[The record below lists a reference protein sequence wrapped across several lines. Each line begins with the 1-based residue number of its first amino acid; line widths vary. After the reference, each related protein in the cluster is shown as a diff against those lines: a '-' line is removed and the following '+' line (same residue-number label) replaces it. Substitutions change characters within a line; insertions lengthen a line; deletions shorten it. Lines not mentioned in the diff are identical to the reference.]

1 MSCRNSNCAWFA
13 TALLLTLAAC
23 QQRHKPVMVEYKTV
37 FPVDTCIS
45 LREIPMQENL
55 RSLSLLR
62 LGDNRLLV
70 FGDYGIVRLYS
81 YPDLE
86 LIRSQQLVYRGTG
99 VIGNELLLESQ
110 GTVDKYRLNTKDSL
124 VCTGSFKIAMVP
136 YSTGSVQRL
145 DVERYIFADNYDLD
159 GVSEYHVI
167 NIKDG
172 SWQSGG
178 EYPEPPARFK
188 RLRDFKLAYAHD
200 LSVKP
205 DGSAFVV
212 SYSYVRRVH
221 IYNADGQLLH
231 AVKLD
236 YAPGN
241 NNLPDLNGYWH
252 HMGTVTTDNY
262 IYMLNPEQQ
271 PPSPQTAHSEIVIM
285 DWEGNLKVRY
295 RLDWFVN
302 GTIVDEA
309 RGVIVGCG
317 DKGQGAA
324 FFELNISDLFSIL

>member
-1 MSCRNSNCAWFA
+1 
-13 TALLLTLAAC
+13 
-23 QQRHKPVMVEYKTV
+23 MVEYKTV

-167 NIKDG
+167 
-172 SWQSGG
+172 
-178 EYPEPPARFK
+178 
-188 RLRDFKLAYAHD
+188 
-200 LSVKP
+200 
-205 DGSAFVV
+205 
-212 SYSYVRRVH
+212 
-221 IYNADGQLLH
+221 
-231 AVKLD
+231 
-236 YAPGN
+236 
-241 NNLPDLNGYWH
+241 
-252 HMGTVTTDNY
+252 
-262 IYMLNPEQQ
+262 
-271 PPSPQTAHSEIVIM
+271 
-285 DWEGNLKVRY
+285 
-295 RLDWFVN
+295 
-302 GTIVDEA
+302 
-309 RGVIVGCG
+309 
-317 DKGQGAA
+317 
-324 FFELNISDLFSIL
+324 

>member
-1 MSCRNSNCAWFA
+1 MSCKNSIRAWFA
-13 TALLLTLAAC
+13 IALLLALTAC
-23 QQRHKPVMVEYKTV
+23 QQQREPMMVEYKTV

-45 LREIPMQENL
+45 LHEIPMQENF

-62 LGDNRLLV
+62 LGDKLLA
-70 FGDYGIVRLYS
+70 FGDYGIVHLYS
-81 YPDLE
+81 YPDLAF
-86 LIRSQQLVYRGTG
+86 IRSQQLSYAEKN
-99 VIGNELLLESQ
+99 VISDELLLESQ
-110 GTVDKYRLNTKDSL
+110 GTVDKYRLNTEDSL

-136 YSTGSVQRL
+136 YSIGSVQRL
-145 DVERYIFADNYDLD
+145 DAERYIFADNYDLD
-159 GVSEYHVI
+159 GVSEYHII

-212 SYSYVRRVH
+212 SYGYVRRVH
-221 IYNADGQLLH
+221 IYNADGQQLH
-231 AVKLD
+231 AIKLD

-241 NNLPDLNGYWH
+241 NSLPDLNGYWH
-252 HMGTVTTDNY
+252 HMSTVTTDNY

-285 DWEGNLKVRY
+285 DWAGNLKVRY
-295 RLDWFVN
+295 R
-302 GTIVDEA
+302 
-309 RGVIVGCG
+309 
-317 DKGQGAA
+317 
-324 FFELNISDLFSIL
+324 

>member
-1 MSCRNSNCAWFA
+1 
-13 TALLLTLAAC
+13 
-23 QQRHKPVMVEYKTV
+23 
-37 FPVDTCIS
+37 
-45 LREIPMQENL
+45 
-55 RSLSLLR
+55 
-62 LGDNRLLV
+62 
-70 FGDYGIVRLYS
+70 
-81 YPDLE
+81 
-86 LIRSQQLVYRGTG
+86 
-99 VIGNELLLESQ
+99 
-110 GTVDKYRLNTKDSL
+110 
-124 VCTGSFKIAMVP
+124 MVP

-231 AVKLD
+231 AIKLD

-252 HMGTVTTDNY
+252 HMSTITTDNY

-302 GTIVDEA
+302 GIIVDEA

>member
-1 MSCRNSNCAWFA
+1 MSCKNSIRAWFA
-13 TALLLTLAAC
+13 IALLLALTAC
-23 QQRHKPVMVEYKTV
+23 QQQREPMMVEYKTV

-45 LREIPMQENL
+45 LHEIPMQENF

-62 LGDNRLLV
+62 LGDKLLA
-70 FGDYGIVRLYS
+70 FGDYGIVHLYS
-81 YPDLE
+81 YPDLAF
-86 LIRSQQLVYRGTG
+86 IRSQQLSYAEKN
-99 VIGNELLLESQ
+99 VISDELLLESQ
-110 GTVDKYRLNTKDSL
+110 GTVDKYRLNTEDSL

-136 YSTGSVQRL
+136 YSIGSVQRL
-145 DVERYIFADNYDLD
+145 DAERYIFADNYDLD
-159 GVSEYHVI
+159 GVSEYHII

-212 SYSYVRRVH
+212 SYGYVRRVH
-221 IYNADGQLLH
+221 IYNADGQQLH
-231 AVKLD
+231 AIKLD

-241 NNLPDLNGYWH
+241 NSLPDLNGYWH
-252 HMGTVTTDNY
+252 HMSTVTTDNY

-285 DWEGNLKVRY
+285 DWAGNLKVRY
-295 RLDWFVN
+295 RLKWFVN
-302 GTIVDEA
+302 GIIVDEE

>member
-1 MSCRNSNCAWFA
+1 MSCKNSIRAWFA
-13 TALLLTLAAC
+13 IALLLALTAC
-23 QQRHKPVMVEYKTV
+23 QQQREPMMVEYKTV

-45 LREIPMQENL
+45 LHEIPMQENF

-62 LGDNRLLV
+62 LGDKLLA
-70 FGDYGIVRLYS
+70 FGDYGIVHLYS
-81 YPDLE
+81 YPDLAF
-86 LIRSQQLVYRGTG
+86 IRSQQLSYAEKN
-99 VIGNELLLESQ
+99 VISDELLLESQ
-110 GTVDKYRLNTKDSL
+110 GTVDKYRLNTEDSL

-136 YSTGSVQRL
+136 YSIGSVQRL
-145 DVERYIFADNYDLD
+145 DAERYIFADNYDLD
-159 GVSEYHVI
+159 GVSEYHII

-212 SYSYVRRVH
+212 SYGYVRRVH
-221 IYNADGQLLH
+221 IYNADGQQLH
-231 AVKLD
+231 AIKLD

-241 NNLPDLNGYWH
+241 NSLPDLNGYWH
-252 HMGTVTTDNY
+252 HMSTVTTDNY

-285 DWEGNLKVRY
+285 DWAGNLKVRY
-295 RLDWFVN
+295 RLN
-302 GTIVDEA
+302 
-309 RGVIVGCG
+309 
-317 DKGQGAA
+317 
-324 FFELNISDLFSIL
+324 